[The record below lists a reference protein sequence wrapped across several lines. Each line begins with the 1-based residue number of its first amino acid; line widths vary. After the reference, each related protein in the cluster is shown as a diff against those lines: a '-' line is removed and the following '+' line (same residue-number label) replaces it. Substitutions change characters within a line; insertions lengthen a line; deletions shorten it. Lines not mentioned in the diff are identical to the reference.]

1 MEITT
6 AMIKQLRD
14 QTGAGLMD
22 AKEALSQNEGDMTA
36 AVDWLR
42 LKGKAKAAGKADR
55 AAGEGLIGLYIDN
68 GVGVL
73 VEVNSETDFAA
84 RNPEFAEFVLK
95 VCKVAVAVDDV
106 QSLMKA
112 EFDGS
117 TVGDKL
123 TEKIAK
129 LRKNLVIRNLKKVAG
144 TSVHGYVHNQVIEGA
159 GKIGTLVAARGLAD
173 DVGRKIAMHV
183 AAARPISLS
192 ENDAP
197 AERVERE
204 RALLTKMAIESG
216 KPDHIVE
223 KIVSGGLRKFYSN
236 ETLLKQKFV
245 IDPDIF
251 GRRSGREGRRRSP
264 EFCLSESRRGSGTI
278 ADPGGCSRRSVP
290 GVTHKGGEIRSTEA
304 E

>member
-1 MEITT
+1 MEEIVNEVTQMEITT

-84 RNPEFAEFVLK
+84 RNPEFAEFVLE

-117 TVGDKL
+117 TVEDKL

-129 LRKNLVIRNLKKVAG
+129 LRENLVIRNLKKVAG

-245 IDPDIF
+245 IDPDI
-251 GRRSGREGRRRSP
+251 
-264 EFCLSESRRGSGTI
+264 
-278 ADPGGCSRRSVP
+278 SV
-290 GVTHKGGEIRSTEA
+290 GEAVEKAGGEVLNFAYLKVGEVQ
-304 E
+304 EQ

>member
-84 RNPEFAEFVLK
+84 RNPEFAEFVLE
-95 VCKVAVAVDDV
+95 VCRVAVAVDDV
-106 QSLMKA
+106 QSLLKA
-112 EFDGS
+112 EFNGS
-117 TVGDKL
+117 TVEDKL

-129 LRKNLVIRNLKKVAG
+129 LRENLVIRNLKKVAG
-144 TSVHGYVHNQVIEGA
+144 SAVHGYVHNQVIEGA
-159 GKIGTLVAARGLAD
+159 GKIGTLVAARGLAED
-173 DVGRKIAMHV
+173 AGRKIAMHV

-204 RALLTKMAIESG
+204 RALLTKMAVESG

-236 ETLLKQKFV
+236 ETLLKQKYV
-245 IDPDIF
+245 IDPDI
-251 GRRSGREGRRRSP
+251 
-264 EFCLSESRRGSGTI
+264 
-278 ADPGGCSRRSVP
+278 SV
-290 GVTHKGGEIRSTEA
+290 GEAVEQAGGEVLDFAYLKVGEVQ
-304 E
+304 EQ